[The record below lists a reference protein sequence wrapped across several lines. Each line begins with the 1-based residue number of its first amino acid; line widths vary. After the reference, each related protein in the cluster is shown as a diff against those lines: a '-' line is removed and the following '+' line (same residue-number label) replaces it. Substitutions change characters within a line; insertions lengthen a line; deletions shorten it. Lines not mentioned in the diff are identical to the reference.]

1 MKPAIN
7 LLNVKYR
14 AETRPK
20 LFCEP
25 ACFFHLVAGLVNP
38 TKLLFIC
45 TVTRRTFLK
54 MSTFYSDLANDA
66 WDDIKFSDEK
76 SQTHGGFHDDSL
88 DDILNTIDMG
98 DELEKTIHPS
108 KLDTRV
114 EGKSIAEKSMS
125 GSKVSTG
132 QKDDSG
138 ATKPQK
144 HRMNARKN
152 VLDLLMEPYDNST
165 SNTGKQSAPTTPF
178 SLEEDEK
185 RHGAQTKRSVRFSDI
200 VDLDDSKTELQ
211 MFSDPSDVQP
221 EKQKI
226 SGLATKSDRPYTAPG
241 SRNEENFESD
251 KSLFED
257 LFGSKSSPA
266 DSFSTLEAKN
276 QSLRTKLRRPS
287 SLDSIGKR
295 SIADE
300 VELPQDSLWEKRA
313 LSKIHT
319 GNPREPDSSLKL
331 TELQT
336 KIKRL
341 EMELSNSA
349 TMLQLLNKQHQ
360 EEVALV
366 EQAAKSKLDLLEESA
381 KRREHRLKEELR
393 FLEEQNRERMI
404 TLESQ
409 RDQLIAEL
417 STKLKDTRAQATQ
430 EVVQLKNLHE
440 QELKTL
446 KVSHEEAIARIQN
459 ARQNEFHVMNE
470 LQPNTENL
478 KRLLEQLIT
487 TIAEIGKGEQE
498 RTRDLSVRQEQL
510 TRRED
515 ALRKLESRLG
525 QREEELERERKQI
538 TEVMGKLE
546 FQLKENI
553 KQMTE
558 DRWAIKQEH
567 NRLAKMQIMLEE
579 ERRGLVEQAG
589 RERAELQQLVSNF
602 LGEHRKSHEKNAEER
617 RQITEENQ
625 RLRADQLAWEEQR
638 RAEETRLRAE
648 KESIDAAKQKLGAE
662 RRHLDE
668 QVNKLRIDEVKL
680 EETRRQLDI
689 VRCDLVREQ
698 EELNERNRYLTEQAT
713 ELARRSDTVSNS
725 EKELTEAQLRLE
737 KLKQEQNKGL
747 AELQAREERLHES
760 ERKMN
765 MALMMQNE
773 RLFYTVRFLSLE
785 NRNARKWRD
794 STQSSFNSVNRQ
806 TEGFLAFAPTVVS
819 RFGNILPPL

>member
-1 MKPAIN
+1 
-7 LLNVKYR
+7 
-14 AETRPK
+14 
-20 LFCEP
+20 
-25 ACFFHLVAGLVNP
+25 AG
-38 TKLLFIC
+38 
-45 TVTRRTFLK
+45 
-54 MSTFYSDLANDA
+54 
-66 WDDIKFSDEK
+66 
-76 SQTHGGFHDDSL
+76 
-88 DDILNTIDMG
+88 
-98 DELEKTIHPS
+98 
-108 KLDTRV
+108 
-114 EGKSIAEKSMS
+114 GKSIAEKSTS

-138 ATKPQK
+138 ATKFQK
-144 HRMNARKN
+144 NRMNARKN
-152 VLDLLMEPYDNST
+152 VLDLLMEPYGNFSQFHGLLPPGYSYPTENPT
-165 SNTGKQSAPTTPF
+165 SNSGKQLTPTTTF

-185 RHGAQTKRSVRFSDI
+185 RHAAQTKRSVRFSDI

-211 MFSDPSDVQP
+211 MFSDPSDAQP

-241 SRNEENFESD
+241 SRNEETFETD

-257 LFGSKSSPA
+257 LFGGKA
-266 DSFSTLEAKN
+266 QLTDNFSALDTKH
-276 QSLRTKLRRPS
+276 QTLRTNLRRPS

-295 SIADE
+295 SLADE
-300 VELPQDSLWEKRA
+300 GELLQDNFWEKRG

-319 GNPREPDSSLKL
+319 VNPRESDSSLKL
-331 TELQT
+331 TALKN

-430 EVVQLKNLHE
+430 EAAQLKTLHE

-459 ARQNEFHVMNE
+459 ARQNEFNVMNE

-478 KRLLEQLIT
+478 KHLLEQLIT

-498 RTRDLSVRQEQL
+498 RTRDLSARQEQL
-510 TRRED
+510 TRREE

-558 DRWAIKQEH
+558 
-567 NRLAKMQIMLEE
+567 
-579 ERRGLVEQAG
+579 
-589 RERAELQQLVSNF
+589 VSF
-602 LGEHRKSHEKNAEER
+602 VH
-617 RQITEENQ
+617 
-625 RLRADQLAWEEQR
+625 
-638 RAEETRLRAE
+638 
-648 KESIDAAKQKLGAE
+648 
-662 RRHLDE
+662 
-668 QVNKLRIDEVKL
+668 
-680 EETRRQLDI
+680 
-689 VRCDLVREQ
+689 
-698 EELNERNRYLTEQAT
+698 
-713 ELARRSDTVSNS
+713 
-725 EKELTEAQLRLE
+725 
-737 KLKQEQNKGL
+737 
-747 AELQAREERLHES
+747 
-760 ERKMN
+760 
-765 MALMMQNE
+765 
-773 RLFYTVRFLSLE
+773 
-785 NRNARKWRD
+785 
-794 STQSSFNSVNRQ
+794 
-806 TEGFLAFAPTVVS
+806 
-819 RFGNILPPL
+819 